1 MSITMTI
8 PDAPTIT
15 ALATLLGVLFTGVVS
30 LLNSIFQRKNN
41 RNMRAKVAEVH
52 EDTKQAV
59 VNTNGQLSTAHAE
72 NKALVETN
80 RLLQE
85 QIAKMTPRPS
95 RSTDP
100 QPLVPG
106 TTVEP
111 DPAAAI
117 VVKLPDT
124 P

>member
-15 ALATLLGVLFTGVVS
+15 AIATLIAAVATGVVS
-30 LLNSIFQRKNN
+30 ILNAIFQRRNN
-41 RNMRAKVAEVH
+41 RNLRDKVEEVH
-52 EDTKQAV
+52 TDAKQAV
-59 VNTNGQLSTAHAE
+59 TNTNGQLSTAHAE

-85 QIAKMTPRPS
+85 QITKMTPRPS

-100 QPLVPG
+100 VPLVPG
-106 TTVEP
+106 PVAVEP
-111 DPAAAI
+111 DRP
-117 VVKLPDT
+117 
-124 P
+124 